1 MMLFEDC
8 TCALSIAST
17 TTNFWQRMMNSL
29 FEKLKILA
37 SLFDT
42 MCTMMN
48 RITELDSQEIN
59 DFGIICKV
67 FGVFWRKYN
76 FNGTPKVHV
85 VESHLID
92 AMKRFGRVG
101 LFNENP
107 IERAH
112 KKVKY
117 LLRYLQA
124 SKAGQNWL
132 N

>member
-1 MMLFEDC
+1 MV
-8 TCALSIAST
+8 
-17 TTNFWQRMMNSL
+17 
-29 FEKLKILA
+29 KPKILA

-42 MCTMMN
+42 ICTMMN

-59 DFGIICKV
+59 DFGIMCKV
-67 FGVFWRKYN
+67 FGVFWRKCSLN
-76 FNGTPKVHV
+76 VTPKVHV

-92 AMKRFGRVG
+92 VTKRFGRVG

-107 IERAH
+107 IEEPTKR
-112 KKVKY
+112 
-117 LLRYLQA
+117 LNILRRYLQA

>member
-17 TTNFWQRMMNSL
+17 TTIFWQRMMNSM

-42 MCTMMN
+42 MSTMMN

-59 DFGIICKV
+59 DFGIMCKV
-67 FGVFWRKYN
+67 FGVFLRKYN
-76 FNGTPKVHV
+76 LNGTPKVHV
-85 VESHLID
+85 VESHLIV
-92 AMKRFGRVG
+92 AMKSFGRVG

>member
-8 TCALSIAST
+8 TCALSIASIT
-17 TTNFWQRMMNSL
+17 TIFWLRMINSM

-42 MCTMMN
+42 ICTMMN

-76 FNGTPKVHV
+76 LNDTPKVHV
-85 VESHLID
+85 AGSHLID

-117 LLRYLQA
+117 ICDVTCKLQ
-124 SKAGQNWL
+124 KLDKTG
-132 N
+132 